1 MDRTFVTQQQK
12 TPVHQLGLELWRD
25 HVVRDPRIRQRLL
38 AVLLELVQKERGG
51 DVINNNIFRSITQ
64 VSKITCFGLAR
75 IGRGHGAGPV
85 VPAAAVQTSL
95 PIWLLYG
102 CCSELGAEALD
113 VCFPGKHALCNNC
126 VSPLP
131 ISTIIP
137 FSSSHP

>member
-64 VSKITCFGLAR
+64 VMKGLLWGLPVLAGAMEDLSWFG
-75 IGRGHGAGPV
+75 
-85 VPAAAVQTSL
+85 S
-95 PIWLLYG
+95 
-102 CCSELGAEALD
+102 C
-113 VCFPGKHALCNNC
+113 
-126 VSPLP
+126 
-131 ISTIIP
+131 
-137 FSSSHP
+137 

>member
-64 VSKITCFGLAR
+64 VMKITCLGSPVS
-75 IGRGHGAGPV
+75 AGDVVQGPWCQLLLYRPV
-85 VPAAAVQTSL
+85 C
-95 PIWLLYG
+95 LYG
-102 CCSELGAEALD
+102 CCMAAVRNLGLRHLTFVSLASMPSAII
-113 VCFPGKHALCNNC
+113 A
-126 VSPLP
+126 SPLPP

-137 FSSSHP
+137 FPSSHP